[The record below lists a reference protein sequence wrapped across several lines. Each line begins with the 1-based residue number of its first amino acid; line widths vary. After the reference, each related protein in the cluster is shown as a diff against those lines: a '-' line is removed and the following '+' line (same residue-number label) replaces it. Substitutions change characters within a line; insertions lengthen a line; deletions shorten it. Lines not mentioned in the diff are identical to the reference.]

1 MKKTRLVLW
10 ALDHKLNL
18 LEVQDKLLK
27 DYTQPIDD
35 LLQYQVPLEDR
46 SLNHHWKVYDKT
58 FRLSQIHNVQVEY
71 ILAQGILD
79 YQTVP
84 KKLWFDREG
93 RLMPK
98 NSLVTRKEIDT
109 LFFEMKGRVY
119 AVLAIPEYLE
129 PKIRA
134 NLFNMEYDWGRID
147 YKELPQ
153 FRFDYNFFNWLLSK
167 KGKEIKDSY
176 GNSLLVID
184 VEGFSGETARGA
196 SVITGTGGNIA
207 SQPVTKTM
215 ISMASSFN
223 ELEITLEYKDMRIN
237 FKMDYISKCNFN
249 DENSFKT
256 SGSSKLINVYE
267 AIISIYYEIIPLFN
281 SVYHKEIRDGTFRLE
296 YDVFQKQAGLNVIED
311 IARQLDLS
319 LKEISELQY
328 FKDGYE

>member
-18 LEVQDKLLK
+18 LEVQDKLSK

-35 LLQYQVPLEDR
+35 LLQYQVPLEER
-46 SLNHHWKVYDKT
+46 SLNHHWRVYDKD

-79 YQTVP
+79 YQNAP
-84 KKLWFDREG
+84 RKLWFDIEG

-98 NSLVTRKEIDT
+98 NGRVTRKEIDT
-109 LFFEMKGRVY
+109 IFFEMKGRVY
-119 AVLAIPEYLE
+119 AVLATPEYLE
-129 PKIRA
+129 PKIRS
-134 NLFNMEYDWGRID
+134 NLFNMEHDWGRID
-147 YKELPQ
+147 YRELPQ

-167 KGKEIKDSY
+167 KGKEINDSY
-176 GNSLLVID
+176 GNSLLVIG

-196 SVITGTGGNIA
+196 SFFTGTGGNIA

-237 FKMDYISKCNFN
+237 FKMDYMSKCNFN
-249 DENSFKT
+249 DENSYKT

-281 SVYHKEIRDGTFRLE
+281 SVYHKEILDGTFRLE
-296 YDVFQKQAGLNVIED
+296 YDVFQKKAGLNVIED

-328 FKDGYE
+328 FKDD